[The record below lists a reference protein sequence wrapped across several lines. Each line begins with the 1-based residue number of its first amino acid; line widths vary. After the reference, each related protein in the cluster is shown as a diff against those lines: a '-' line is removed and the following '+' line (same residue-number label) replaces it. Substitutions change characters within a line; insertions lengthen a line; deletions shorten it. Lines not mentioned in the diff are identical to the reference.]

1 MHMPTCSQRRA
12 GEALDQLGSVFAANI
27 EDFVAECLSEA
38 CDTVDYDGDRDDD
51 FMCAA
56 LHELIGAAI
65 SELLERSGDRC
76 RRGAAQTVLRL
87 VAEESG
93 LGASIRKAEYG
104 LNRAAAEQCGRICV
118 AAREHPDELASVMR
132 KNDSLD
138 QIGRALDEIHVALCR
153 ARPMRIDF
161 ADFARREVAA
171 LARESA

>member
-87 VAEESG
+87 VAEDAG
-93 LGASIRKAEYG
+93 LVDALHKAEMG
-104 LNRAAAEQCGRICV
+104 FVAATGERCGRIG
-118 AAREHPDELASVMR
+118 AAAWEHPDVLARLMKR
-132 KNDSLD
+132 ETELD